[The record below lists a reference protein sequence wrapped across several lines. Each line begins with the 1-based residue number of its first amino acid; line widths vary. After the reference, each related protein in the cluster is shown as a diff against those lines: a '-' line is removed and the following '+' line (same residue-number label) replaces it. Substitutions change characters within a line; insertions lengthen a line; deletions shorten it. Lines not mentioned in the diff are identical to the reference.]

1 VLAQIFSM
9 EARSSFVVTAQT
21 QVHRRPARASYER
34 ADAYAIFDEAL
45 VASVGFSQDGRPCV
59 IPMAFARHGDQLVL
73 HAASKGRFATHLASG
88 APVCVTVTLLDGL
101 VLARSA
107 MHHSVNYRSAMAF
120 GCTVELTA
128 DSEKLAALARLLE
141 HVVPG
146 RSLACRPPNALEL
159 KATRVFA
166 LPLEEVSVKRRSGG
180 PLDDAEDLALP
191 HWAGVV
197 PLAAR
202 AGVPEPD
209 PAHAPLGA
217 EPDGLRAYDRA
228 SSADPAQGSV
238 PAAQQVQP

>member
-1 VLAQIFSM
+1 M

-45 VASVGFSQDGRPCV
+45 VASVGFSQDGQPFV
-59 IPMAFARHGDQLVL
+59 LPMAFARHGDQLVL

-107 MHHSVNYRSAMAF
+107 MHHSLNYRSAVAF
-120 GCTVELTA
+120 GCAVELTTE
-128 DSEKLAALARLLE
+128 SEKLAALARLVD

-180 PLDDAEDLALP
+180 PVDDAEDLALP
-191 HWAGVV
+191 YWAGVV
-197 PLAAR
+197 PLDVRAR
-202 AGVPEPD
+202 VPQPD
-209 PAHAPLGA
+209 PAYAPLGE
-217 EPDGLRAYDRA
+217 EPLGLRTYDR
-228 SSADPAQGSV
+228 SSATAEANGSAT
-238 PAAQQVQP
+238 AALEVQP